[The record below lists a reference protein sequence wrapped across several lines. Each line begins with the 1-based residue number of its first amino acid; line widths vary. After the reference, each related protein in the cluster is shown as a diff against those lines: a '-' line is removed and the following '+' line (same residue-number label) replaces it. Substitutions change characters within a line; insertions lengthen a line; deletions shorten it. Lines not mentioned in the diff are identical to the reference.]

1 MYVSDK
7 QDDFAILIQPL
18 KAYSIN
24 TLCVFQLS
32 NLFRLLN
39 TMLTYPLLKSPS
51 FLCLRNLKPPDSSN

>member
-32 NLFRLLN
+32 NLF
-39 TMLTYPLLKSPS
+39 LTFNS
-51 FLCLRNLKPPDSSN
+51 FLYVKNTGGILPVTKI